1 VVGYTTDKYWNFNRF
16 PATYVPH
23 SQHPWGYPK
32 SYAYIHTRQTLF
44 VRTASEPAGLAAA
57 VRELV
62 ADLDKDML
70 PNTENFE
77 PNPRGPSWQFDTERF
92 WLQLLGLFAGLAVF
106 LAAVGLYGVISY
118 SVTRR
123 THAFGLRIALGA
135 HQASLPMLVLRQGL
149 FLSLI
154 GVAIGVAAALG
165 LTRLLA
171 AQLHGITPTDPATF
185 AVVSLVLIAV
195 AMLASYIPARRA
207 TKVGPMVAL
216 RHE

>member
-1 VVGYTTDKYWNFNRF
+1 VGSTTDKYRNFDRF
-16 PATYVPH
+16 SVIYVPY
-23 SQHPWGYPK
+23 SQHPRVYPNPH
-32 SYAYIHTRQTLF
+32 AHTHLFQSLF
-44 VRTASEPAGLAAA
+44 VRTASDPAGLATA
-57 VRELV
+57 VREAV
-62 ADLDKDML
+62 ADLDKNL
-70 PNTENFE
+70 LSNAVIETHQAG
-77 PNPRGPSWQFDTERF
+77 RSSQFDTERF
-92 WLQLLGLFAGLAVF
+92 WVRLLGLFAGLAVF

-123 THAFGLRIALGA
+123 THEFGLRIALGA
-135 HQASLPMLVLRQGL
+135 HRASLLMLVLRQGL

-171 AQLHGITPTDPATF
+171 SQLYGISPTDPATF

-207 TKVGPMVAL
+207 TKVDPMVAL

>member
-1 VVGYTTDKYWNFNRF
+1 M
-16 PATYVPH
+16 PH
-23 SQHPWGYPK
+23 SQHPWVYPK
-32 SYAYIHTRQTLF
+32 SAYTHIDKTLF
-44 VRTASEPAGLAAA
+44 VRTASDLTGLAAA

-70 PNTENFE
+70 PNTRIE

-92 WLQLLGLFAGLAVF
+92 WLRLLGLFAGLAVF

-123 THAFGLRIALGA
+123 THEFGLRIALGA
-135 HQASLPMLVLRQGL
+135 HRASLPMLVLRQGF

-171 AQLHGITPTDPATF
+171 AQLYGITPTDPATF

-207 TKVGPMVAL
+207 TKVDPMVAL